1 MATRSGLVKK
11 TPLEQYS
18 RPKRGGI
25 IAIKLREGDELVDA
39 AVIGPGDE
47 VVLVTAKGMAIRFRE
62 SDARPMG
69 RNTSGVKG
77 ISLVG
82 DDHVVGMVVADPSD
96 SLLTICENGYGKRTK
111 FGPNAS
117 AVDAEKGDD
126 AENGEDT
133 ANGAEAG
140 NGDSEGD
147 GELASSARYRT
158 QKRGG
163 KGLRDIRTSD
173 RNGQVIGIARVN
185 DEDEI
190 FMMTAKGK
198 LQRIKAADINVIGR
212 NTQGVRIM
220 NVDEG
225 DSLIAV
231 VRVPAEEVSEEETAN
246 AAAQADG
253 ETVSVTE
260 GSVPAETEAS
270 GSDHAPP
277 EAGNEGPENGSP
289 ENGSPE
295 NEE

>member
-1 MATRSGLVKK
+1 M
-11 TPLEQYS
+11 
-18 RPKRGGI
+18 
-25 IAIKLREGDELVDA
+25 
-39 AVIGPGDE
+39 
-47 VVLVTAKGMAIRFRE
+47 VLVTAQGMAIRFRE

-117 AVDAEKGDD
+117 APTAPESDSTSSDGESEADD
-126 AENGEDT
+126 AL
-133 ANGAEAG
+133 
-140 NGDSEGD
+140 S
-147 GELASSARYRT
+147 SSARYRT

-185 DEDEI
+185 DDDEI
-190 FMMTAKGK
+190 FMMTGKGK

-231 VRVPAEEVSEEETAN
+231 VRVPAEEVSEDEEISGEGTQAEGENAVSAASDQTADDN
-246 AAAQADG
+246 AEAADG
-253 ETVSVTE
+253 QDVE
-260 GSVPAETEAS
+260 PA
-270 GSDHAPP
+270 
-277 EAGNEGPENGSP
+277 AGNDYPENNDSQ
-289 ENGSPE
+289 E
-295 NEE
+295 